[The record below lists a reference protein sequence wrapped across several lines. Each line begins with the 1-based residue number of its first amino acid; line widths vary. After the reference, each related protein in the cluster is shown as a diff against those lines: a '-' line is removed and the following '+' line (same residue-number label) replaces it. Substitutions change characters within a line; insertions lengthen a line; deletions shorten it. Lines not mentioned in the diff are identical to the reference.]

1 MPAAIKSV
9 VTVPYASLLN
19 AKIIEPVHDN
29 YVLID
34 RHFLTFCMQ
43 PILARIKIDE
53 NWYLDKYPDV
63 LLAIENDV
71 MSNAVTHY
79 TKHGYFENRMPY
91 RIEVDADWYLE
102 EYPDIRLAI
111 ERGEFASAQDH
122 FDVLLFVYALAGF
135 RLFRGEIGEF
145 GLPESKDE
153 RLDIDDLANFAD
165 SEKEFVG
172 NLRCWHREKF
182 L

>member
-1 MPAAIKSV
+1 
-9 VTVPYASLLN
+9 
-19 AKIIEPVHDN
+19 
-29 YVLID
+29 
-34 RHFLTFCMQ
+34 MQ

-71 MSNAVTHY
+71 VPNAVTHY

-122 FDVLLFVYALAGF
+122 FDIAGF
-135 RLFRGEIGEF
+135 AEGRFPYRNFTLNTIPEPGDPK
-145 GLPESKDE
+145 LPSSIE
-153 RLDIDDLANFAD
+153 RVRAI
-165 SEKEFVG
+165 
-172 NLRCWHREKF
+172 R
-182 L
+182 